1 MTRQFTS
8 STARRKRVPLL
19 LGIAGMAGSGKT
31 FSAHRLARG
40 MISVLGGHVHGLDT
54 ETNRMLHYAH
64 TKKCASDCKN
74 PGHFDFQ
81 HTPFLPPYDAF
92 AYLDGIRHGLD
103 NGATVTIVDSA
114 SDMHE
119 GIGGMLDQQV
129 RFLDEKAG
137 DDWAKRKTLNA
148 ASWNHVKDP
157 LKRALLSMLQ
167 LNTVII
173 FCFRAR
179 DKSDWGA
186 KDERGKTVVE
196 SLGSMAIADDHLI
209 FSMIAQAL
217 LEPGAEGV
225 PTWDPPLKGEKVQ
238 TKRGPFKD
246 LIAGIKGP
254 MNEEMGAIMARWAL
268 GDAAEEETPTRQA
281 AEARPAAPVNG
292 HALTPVD
299 AVARILASSTAAELE
314 SVGTD
319 IAGNAWPEVDRAN
332 VRKAF
337 RARKAELS

>member
-1 MTRQFTS
+1 
-8 STARRKRVPLL
+8 VPLL
-19 LGIAGMAGSGKT
+19 LGIAGMPGSGKT

-40 MISVLGGHVHGLDT
+40 MVSVLGGHVHGLDT

-64 TKKCASDCKN
+64 TAECSANCKN
-74 PGHFDFQ
+74 PGHFDFI

-92 AYLDGIRHGLD
+92 SYLEGIRHGLD

-137 DDWAKRKTLNA
+137 NDWTKRKQLNA

-157 LKRALLSMLQ
+157 LKRALLAMLQ
-167 LNTVII
+167 LNTVLI

-186 KDERGKTVVE
+186 TDERGKTVVA

-209 FSMIAQAL
+209 YSMTAQAL
-217 LEPGAEGV
+217 LEPGAEGK

-238 TKRGPFKD
+238 TKRGPFKE
-246 LIAGIKGP
+246 LIAGLSGP

-268 GDAAEEETPTRQA
+268 GDDAPKPATTQRKADPAPASPAGGKAPQSIQAADVRQRVQAAATLAEIDALSNEVRNNGWTAEEKQA
-281 AEARPAAPVNG
+281 VREAFARRRKD
-292 HALTPVD
+292 LT
-299 AVARILASSTAAELE
+299 A
-314 SVGTD
+314 
-319 IAGNAWPEVDRAN
+319 
-332 VRKAF
+332 
-337 RARKAELS
+337 